1 MDGLRSKGFLWQG
14 VIGGIMTTCKCS
26 IYKLSRF
33 EGLVQRFYHFW
44 IEMDKYRM
52 KAYALLDIQK
62 LGAYIYHQLRVTPD
76 QTLKYSSG
84 QNTLCQTSSSFDKAS
99 YKYFAPCE

>member
-1 MDGLRSKGFLWQG
+1 
-14 VIGGIMTTCKCS
+14 MTTCKCS

-52 KAYALLDIQK
+52 KAYALLDIQ
-62 LGAYIYHQLRVTPD
+62 LRVTPG